1 MPSQYNVLIVDDE
14 PSVALTL
21 KLIFERQS
29 YAINVAYSCVEAL
42 QMLRDGG
49 AYDAVITD
57 LNMEREDIGL
67 EVVQAAQQLRPRPV
81 VIICTGYATQ
91 HNAQAALD
99 LRVDYLATK
108 PVDLQELLI
117 AVERLLRRR
126 QLTHEASA

>member
-1 MPSQYNVLIVDDE
+1 MPTKYNVLIVDDE

-42 QMLRDGG
+42 QALRDGG
-49 AYDAVITD
+49 VYDAVITD

-67 EVVQAAQQLRPRPV
+67 EVVRAAQQLRPRPV
-81 VIICTGYATQ
+81 AIVCTGYANQ

>member
-1 MPSQYNVLIVDDE
+1 MPNKYSVLIVDDE

-42 QMLRDGG
+42 QVLRDSS

-81 VIICTGYATQ
+81 VVVCTGYATQ
-91 HNAQAALD
+91 RNAQAALD
-99 LRVDYLATK
+99 LKVDYLATK
-108 PVDLQELLI
+108 PVDLQELLT

-126 QLTHEASA
+126 QLTTEASA